1 MKLYTFNQGLKL
13 VQDLLHPIFCF
24 VYTCLQESY
33 TRQNFYL
40 LLNAFHFSCSVC
52 FLQTVVIKSFNP
64 VHQNSLDICYLIN
77 MINGILNWSP
87 KLPLALIF
95 CHMTDC
101 LNRLWWKI
109 QVNFVT
115 LFGTMRCFQ
124 VILETF
130 TTKKKKTKNQMI
142 ESPQKK
148 RTKRNGL
155 VKT

>member
-1 MKLYTFNQGLKL
+1 
-13 VQDLLHPIFCF
+13 
-24 VYTCLQESY
+24 
-33 TRQNFYL
+33 
-40 LLNAFHFSCSVC
+40 
-52 FLQTVVIKSFNP
+52 
-64 VHQNSLDICYLIN
+64 

-130 TTKKKKTKNQMI
+130 TTKKKKNQKPNDRESTEEKN
-142 ESPQKK
+142 KK
-148 RTKRNGL
+148 EWFGKDLN
-155 VKT
+155 KN